1 MRIRIL
7 ESISGIYGSFAA
19 GEETD
24 WPDDKDAANLV
35 KAGVAEK
42 VGPAKKTK
50 VEKATSRK
58 VAETVHE
65 IDDQLDDMAEWQ
77 EKHQE
82 FHDRAARTPR

>member
-7 ESISGIYGSFAA
+7 QSISGIYGSFAP

-24 WPDDKDAANLV
+24 WPDDKDAANLI

-50 VEKATSRK
+50 VQTATDNK
-58 VAETVHE
+58 VTETATT
-65 IDDQLDDMAEWQ
+65 D
-77 EKHQE
+77 
-82 FHDRAARTPR
+82 